1 MLSTALQTLFNF
13 VKTLNLKLL
22 CFLWMNIL
30 VSFSIGRAQNM
41 DTELFVRAPDS
52 TQVLALINRS
62 RELHKKKQQDSL
74 EFALAQQAIL
84 LAEKL
89 NDTLLMA
96 RANDNLGLLYRYHKN
111 YATAFAY
118 HQRAFEWIE
127 NKSVDKLYKMI
138 FANNAGVASRY
149 NQKYAIAVDFYM
161 KALQLAEEEKDLKN
175 IAIASNGIGN
185 ALSQIPGKQ
194 KEALSYFNRS
204 LKAEQ
209 QRGNKLGTAMNYL
222 SIADYHIETENYV
235 LAKSY
240 LNRLLRINQEMNS
253 VFGLAIA
260 YEYLG
265 LTYLEENKNLT
276 QAVIYYKK
284 ALAGYV
290 QLENRHK
297 EAEVLHQLG
306 HTFLNRKNYTQA
318 NNYIQQSQKLATTNK
333 QTAVLQGNHE
343 LLAQLHEE
351 QNQFADALQHYKQA
365 QAFAD
370 SLKIHEQNVKIDA
383 LTKQYN
389 LAKKENEIALL
400 KKDKALQAVKL
411 ANQNELLARRNLI
424 SFFLGISLLLIL
436 IILYLQ
442 YRNYKERKTT
452 NARINQEE
460 KEKLNAIYERNLAQA
475 EILVTRLRVNPHF
488 LFNSL
493 NAITYLIQI
502 KQNDKAIKYLKL
514 FSRYTR
520 MVLETSKQH
529 VISLPE
535 ELKLANYYLQLEEN
549 RFEQDLEIQFVG
561 DDQPEIQ
568 EVKIPPLL
576 LQPFLE
582 NAIWHGLMLS
592 DKKKK
597 KISIVIHHNTTK
609 TSISI
614 TDNGIGRRPKPN
626 SQKKHKSMGVSI
638 IKERIELYNKSF
650 QGEITYKIIDL
661 IDEHQIPR
669 GTQVIVSIYPQKKTE
684 KNVALAE

>member
-1 MLSTALQTLFNF
+1 
-13 VKTLNLKLL
+13 
-22 CFLWMNIL
+22 
-30 VSFSIGRAQNM
+30 M
-41 DTELFVRAPDS
+41 DTELFVRSPDS

-74 EFALAQQAIL
+74 EFALARQAIL

-111 YATAFAY
+111 YSTAFAY

-149 NQKYAIAVDFYM
+149 DQKYATAVDFYM
-161 KALQLAEEEKDLKN
+161 KALQLAEEEEDLRN

-194 KEALSYFNRS
+194 KESLAYFNRS

-222 SIADYHIETENYV
+222 SIADYHIETKNYV

-265 LTYLEENKNLT
+265 LTYLEESKNLT

-306 HTFLNRKNYTQA
+306 HTFLNKKNYTQA
-318 NNYIQQSQKLATTNK
+318 SNYIQQSQKLATTNK
-333 QTAVLQGNHE
+333 QTAVLQGNYE

-351 QNQFADALQHYKQA
+351 QNQFADALKHYKWA
-365 QAFAD
+365 QAYAD

-411 ANQNELLARRNLI
+411 ANQNELLAKRNLI
-424 SFFLGISLLLIL
+424 SFFLGVSLLLIL

-442 YRNYKERKTT
+442 SRNYKERKAT

-460 KEKLNAIYERNLAQA
+460 KEKLNAIYERNLARA
-475 EILVTRLRVNPHF
+475 EILVTRLRINPHF

-502 KQNDKAIKYLKL
+502 KQNEKAIKYLKL

-529 VISLPE
+529 VISLSE

-561 DDQPEIQ
+561 ANNTEIQ

-597 KISIVIHHNTTK
+597 KISIVINHNTTK

-614 TDNGIGRRPKPN
+614 TDNGVGRQPKPS

-650 QGEITYKIIDL
+650 QGEITYRIVDL
-661 IDEHQIPR
+661 KDEYQAPQ
-669 GTQVIVSIYPQKKTE
+669 GTQVILNIYPQKRTE
-684 KNVALAE
+684 MNIAFAE